1 MQRLRLT
8 EDFAIEFGNNVS
20 HPFCTKFFNTGETA
34 PAGNSPVHVLTYP
47 GNDNVKLLLNSDGSV
62 TNNVRE
68 VSCIDKNMTYRALL
82 TLNTQMNGYEMQLPN
97 EPTKVAIDGSYTNC
111 LYPYP
116 AFLTKRISYDG
127 EDMLQYI
134 QCKLY
139 SIAGFKWANGIAG
152 VYIKIYQTI
161 RGIEYQL
168 CNKVVLKY
176 AEGAYG
182 FRPIKSN
189 VVVLDNEQFT
199 MGLDFEILDLQYIA
213 NIDSDTMRE
222 IVRPRIFGVNDSFVF
237 QANIDVAIGL
247 IYDDDIH
254 AFSASPYGQSVIFQF
269 NEFNLRELKK
279 APLIIETENS
289 LFATCNY
296 IIASN
301 NGNAH
306 VEMSIKHRDMSLD
319 SYINVQHP
327 VDGVNIEYDVIVS
340 PFNIDGELIDSQAS
354 HMLLSNLS
362 SPTSTLTYIPV
373 LTYNDNVK
381 LRPYMCIIYVTAT
394 MTMQNDLGDLRFSR
408 SSQVLLNEQQ
418 ITQMC
423 WLQHPQVTFNST
435 DIVYKKQINRT
446 VINNVTS
453 GNKDRVIQVRKPEY
467 VHIKSIVLNDVQV
480 PEQNTVTYTCPK
492 NATYNVSLQIVDSN
506 NDTINFNENTKF
518 VAKSGKGIVK
528 DALTRNSNMVE
539 FALSNTEGKSTT
551 WDILTLDD
559 RFIQRIVLQS

>member
-20 HPFCTKFFNTGETA
+20 HPFSTKFLNSGETA
-34 PAGNSPVHVLTYP
+34 PAGNSPVHVLSYP
-47 GNDNVKLLLNSDGSV
+47 GNDKQKLLLNSDGSV

-68 VSCIDKNMTYRALL
+68 VACIDKNMTYRAFL
-82 TLNTQMNGYEMQLPN
+82 TLNTPMNGYQMQLPDVGQV
-97 EPTKVAIDGSYTNC
+97 TIDGSYINC

-116 AFLTKRISYDG
+116 AFRTAAIAYDG

-139 SIAGFKWANGIAG
+139 AIAGFKWANGIAG
-152 VYIKIYQTI
+152 VYLKVYQTI
-161 RGIEYQL
+161 NGVEYQL
-168 CNKVVLKY
+168 CNKAILKTSEDQY
-176 AEGAYG
+176 N
-182 FRPIKSN
+182 FHPIKSN

-199 MGLDFEILDLQYIA
+199 TGLDFEILDLQYIA
-213 NIDSDTMRE
+213 NIDSTAMKE
-222 IVRPRIFGVNDSFVF
+222 VVRPRIFGVNDSFVF

-247 IYDDDIH
+247 IYEDDIH
-254 AFSASPYGQSVIFQF
+254 AFASSPYGQSTIFQF

-279 APLIIETENS
+279 APLIVETENS

-296 IIASN
+296 VLAST

-306 VEMSIKHRDMSLD
+306 IEMSIKHRDMSLD
-319 SYINVQHP
+319 SYINSQHP
-327 VDGVNIEYDVIVS
+327 VDGANIEYDVIVS
-340 PFNIDGELIDSQAS
+340 PFNIDGELIESQSA

-362 SPTSTLTYIPV
+362 SPTSALTYIPV
-373 LTYNDNVK
+373 LRYNDNVK

-408 SSQVLLNEQQ
+408 STQVLLDEQQ
-418 ITQMC
+418 ITQLC
-423 WLQHPQVTFNST
+423 WLQQPIVQFDKT

-467 VHIKSIVLNDVQV
+467 IHIRSVVLNDIQV

-492 NATYNVSLQIVDSN
+492 NATYNVALQIVDAN
-506 NDTINFNENTKF
+506 NDTVNFSDNTKF

-539 FALSNTEGKSTT
+539 FALSNTEGKSTV